1 MLKYSD
7 NDFSTL
13 LMNITG
19 CIFTCYNGNDSLL
32 DEYEKTNCFNKDLQ
46 PLFTKPELLSL
57 ISDIKPNTYYRVIDS
72 LGIGMIL
79 FRFMG
84 SSWISYPFVRKEWD
98 REKMER
104 ILASSSFTASFL
116 PSLELYYTSLP
127 LLSSTRMM
135 KLITSIIQS
144 FSPSENEFDFIR
156 IEGNIKEKRNEEV
169 IKEYSVDYSSIYRR
183 YDIENSF
190 IRMVREGNV
199 EELRTAISE
208 MIHFSSNNDPSLFL
222 EFYAK
227 NASSG
232 MSVLRTLTRKAA
244 EEAGVN
250 VVTID
255 RITQS
260 AVQKIN
266 TETNTERITKITL
279 EMVIK
284 LAEEARKARSLFS
297 NLSPAI
303 SRCVD
308 YIRLHYPEEISL
320 SVLIDIAAMSKANL
334 TRRFLKET
342 GYTVSSFI
350 RDTRCY
356 HAKKL
361 LENSE
366 LSIKEISSYV
376 GYEDYNYFTKVFRS
390 ITNLTPSEYRSQH
403 SKRL

>member
-32 DEYEKTNCFNKDLQ
+32 EEYEKTNCFNKDLQ

-79 FRFMG
+79 FRFMD
-84 SSWISYPFVRKEWD
+84 STWISYPFVRKEWD

-144 FSPSENEFDFIR
+144 FSPSENEFGFIR

-266 TETNTERITKITL
+266 TETNTERITKITF

-320 SVLIDIAAMSKANL
+320 SVLTDIAAMSKANL

-342 GYTVSSFI
+342 GTTIISFI

>member
-57 ISDIKPNTYYRVIDS
+57 ISDIKPNTYYRVIDF

-84 SSWISYPFVRKEWD
+84 STWISYPFVRKEWD

-144 FSPSENEFDFIR
+144 FSPSENEFGFIR

-266 TETNTERITKITL
+266 TETNTERITKITF

-320 SVLIDIAAMSKANL
+320 SVLTDIAAMSKANL

-342 GYTVSSFI
+342 GTTIISFI

-361 LENSE
+361 LEKTE

-390 ITNLTPSEYRSQH
+390 VTNLTPSEYRSKH

>member
-1 MLKYSD
+1 MLNYSD

-32 DEYEKTNCFNKDLQ
+32 EEYEKTNCFNKDLQ

-127 LLSSTRMM
+127 LLSSTRTMR
-135 KLITSIIQS
+135 LITSIIHS

-156 IEGNIKEKRNEEV
+156 IEGNIKEERNEEV

-260 AVQKIN
+260 AIQKIN
-266 TETNTERITKITL
+266 AESNTERITKITL

-342 GYTVSSFI
+342 GTTIISFI

>member
-32 DEYEKTNCFNKDLQ
+32 EEYEKTNCFNKDLQ

-57 ISDIKPNTYYRVIDS
+57 ISDIKPNTYYRVIDF

-84 SSWISYPFVRKEWD
+84 STWISYPFVRKEWD

-144 FSPSENEFDFIR
+144 FSPSENEFGFIR

-266 TETNTERITKITL
+266 TETNTERITKITF

-320 SVLIDIAAMSKANL
+320 SVLTDIAAMSKANL

-342 GYTVSSFI
+342 GTTIISFI

>member
-1 MLKYSD
+1 MLNYSD

-32 DEYEKTNCFNKDLQ
+32 EEYEKTNCFNKDLQ

-84 SSWISYPFVRKEWD
+84 STWISYPFVRKEWD

-127 LLSSTRMM
+127 LLSSTRTMR
-135 KLITSIIQS
+135 LITSIIHS
-144 FSPSENEFDFIR
+144 FSPSENEFEFIR
-156 IEGNIKEKRNEEV
+156 IEGNIKEERNEEV

-190 IRMVREGNV
+190 IRMVSEGNV

-260 AVQKIN
+260 AIQKIN
-266 TETNTERITKITL
+266 AETNTERITKITL

-342 GYTVSSFI
+342 GTTIISFI

>member
-84 SSWISYPFVRKEWD
+84 STWISYPFVRKEWD

-144 FSPSENEFDFIR
+144 FSPSENEFGFIR
-156 IEGNIKEKRNEEV
+156 IEGNIKEERNEEV

-320 SVLIDIAAMSKANL
+320 SVLTDIAAMSKANL

-342 GYTVSSFI
+342 GTTIISFI

>member
-1 MLKYSD
+1 MLNYSD

-32 DEYEKTNCFNKDLQ
+32 EEYEKTNCFNKDLQ

-79 FRFMG
+79 FRFMD
-84 SSWISYPFVRKEWD
+84 STWISYPFVRKEWD

-144 FSPSENEFDFIR
+144 FSPSENEFGFIR

-266 TETNTERITKITL
+266 TETNTERITKITF

-320 SVLIDIAAMSKANL
+320 SVLTDIAAMSKANL

-342 GYTVSSFI
+342 GTTIISFI

>member
-57 ISDIKPNTYYRVIDS
+57 ISDIKPNTYYRVIDF

-79 FRFMG
+79 FRFMD
-84 SSWISYPFVRKEWD
+84 STWISYPFVRKEWD

-144 FSPSENEFDFIR
+144 FSPSENEFGFIR
-156 IEGNIKEKRNEEV
+156 IEGNIKEERNEEV

-183 YDIENSF
+183 YDIENGF

-266 TETNTERITKITL
+266 TETNTERITKITF

-320 SVLIDIAAMSKANL
+320 SVLTDIAAMSKANL

-342 GYTVSSFI
+342 GTTIISFI

>member
-1 MLKYSD
+1 MLNYSD

-57 ISDIKPNTYYRVIDS
+57 ISDIKPNTYYRVIDF

-84 SSWISYPFVRKEWD
+84 STWISYPFVRKEWD

-144 FSPSENEFDFIR
+144 FSPSENEFGFIR

-190 IRMVREGNV
+190 IRMVSEGNV

-266 TETNTERITKITL
+266 TETNTERITKITF

-320 SVLIDIAAMSKANL
+320 SVLTDIAAMSKANL

-342 GYTVSSFI
+342 GTTIISFI

>member
-57 ISDIKPNTYYRVIDS
+57 ISDIKPNTYYRVIDF

-84 SSWISYPFVRKEWD
+84 STWISYPFVRKEWD

-144 FSPSENEFDFIR
+144 FSPSENEFGFIR

-320 SVLIDIAAMSKANL
+320 SVLTDIAAMSKANL

-342 GYTVSSFI
+342 GTTIISFI

>member
-57 ISDIKPNTYYRVIDS
+57 ISDIKPNTYYRVIDF

-84 SSWISYPFVRKEWD
+84 STWISYPFVRKEWD

-127 LLSSTRMM
+127 LLSSTRTMR
-135 KLITSIIQS
+135 LITSIIHS
-144 FSPSENEFDFIR
+144 FSPSENEFGFIR
-156 IEGNIKEKRNEEV
+156 IEGNIKEERNEEV

-183 YDIENSF
+183 YDIENGF

-208 MIHFSSNNDPSLFL
+208 MIHFSSKNDPALFL

-227 NASSG
+227 NTSSG

-255 RITQS
+255 RITQR

-266 TETNTERITKITL
+266 AETNADRIIKITL

-308 YIRLHYPEEISL
+308 YIRLHYPEEIHL
-320 SVLIDIAAMSKANL
+320 SKLMDIASMSKASL

-342 GYTVSSFI
+342 GYTISSFI

-361 LENSE
+361 LEKTE

-390 ITNLTPSEYRSQH
+390 VTNLTPSEYRSKH

>member
-1 MLKYSD
+1 MLNYSD

-32 DEYEKTNCFNKDLQ
+32 EEYEKTNCFNKDLQ

-84 SSWISYPFVRKEWD
+84 STWISYPFVRKEWD

-127 LLSSTRMM
+127 LLSSTRTMR
-135 KLITSIIQS
+135 LITSIIHS
-144 FSPSENEFDFIR
+144 FSPSENEFEFIR
-156 IEGNIKEKRNEEV
+156 IEGNIKEERNEEV

-190 IRMVREGNV
+190 IRMVSEGNV

-260 AVQKIN
+260 AIQKIN
-266 TETNTERITKITL
+266 AETNTERITKITL

-342 GYTVSSFI
+342 ETTIISFI

>member
-1 MLKYSD
+1 MLNYSD

-32 DEYEKTNCFNKDLQ
+32 EEYEKTNCFNKDLQ

-84 SSWISYPFVRKEWD
+84 STWISYPFVRKEWD

-127 LLSSTRMM
+127 LLSSTRTMR
-135 KLITSIIQS
+135 LITSIIHS
-144 FSPSENEFDFIR
+144 FSPSENEFGFIR
-156 IEGNIKEKRNEEV
+156 IEGNIKEERNEEV

-260 AVQKIN
+260 AIQKIN
-266 TETNTERITKITL
+266 AESNTERITKITL

-342 GYTVSSFI
+342 GTTIISFI

-390 ITNLTPSEYRSQH
+390 VTNLTPSEYRSQH

>member
-7 NDFSTL
+7 KDFYIL
-13 LMNITG
+13 LKNVTG
-19 CIFTCYNGNDSLL
+19 CDFVCYKGDESVL
-32 DEYEKTNCFNKDLQ
+32 DEYEKKNCFNRNLQ
-46 PLFTKPELLSL
+46 PLFTRKELLSL
-57 ISDIKPNTYYRVIDS
+57 IEDVKPNTYYRIIDS
-72 LGIGMIL
+72 LGIGMII
-79 FRFMG
+79 FRFMD
-84 SSWISYPFVRKEWD
+84 STWISYPFVRKEWD

-104 ILASSSFTASFL
+104 VLASSSFIASFL

-135 KLITSIIQS
+135 NLISSLIHS
-144 FSPSENEFDFIR
+144 FSPFEKEYEFIR
-156 IEGNIKEKRNEEV
+156 IEGKAREERNEEI
-169 IKEYSVDYSSIYRR
+169 IKEYSVDYSSVYRR

-190 IRMVREGNV
+190 IRMIKEGNV
-199 EELRTAISE
+199 EELRTSISE
-208 MIHFSSNNDPSLFL
+208 MFNYSRGSDSLYL

-227 NASSG
+227 NTSSG
-232 MSVLRTLTRKAA
+232 MSVLRTLARKAA

-266 TETNTERITKITL
+266 AETKNERIIKITL
-279 EMVIK
+279 DMVIK
-284 LAEEARKARSLFS
+284 LAEEARRAGSLFS
-297 NLSPAI
+297 NLSPSI
-303 SRCVD
+303 SRCVE
-308 YIRLHYPEEISL
+308 YIRLHYPENISL
-320 SVLIDIAAMSKANL
+320 SIMIDISAMSKANL
-334 TRRFLKET
+334 TRKFLKET
-342 GYTVSSFI
+342 GSTISAFI

-376 GYEDYNYFTKVFRS
+376 GYEDYNYFSKVFHS
-390 ITNLTPSEYRSQH
+390 VTNTTPSLYRKQH
-403 SKRL
+403 KKH

>member
-1 MLKYSD
+1 MLNYSD
-7 NDFSTL
+7 NDFSL
-13 LMNITG
+13 LLRNITG

-57 ISDIKPNTYYRVIDS
+57 ISDIKPNTYYRVIDF

-84 SSWISYPFVRKEWD
+84 STWISYPFVRKEWD

-127 LLSSTRMM
+127 LLSSTRTMR
-135 KLITSIIQS
+135 LITSIIHS
-144 FSPSENEFDFIR
+144 FSPSENEFEFIR

-190 IRMVREGNV
+190 IRMVSEGNV

-260 AVQKIN
+260 AIQKIN
-266 TETNTERITKITL
+266 AETNTERITKITL

-320 SVLIDIAAMSKANL
+320 SVLIDIAAMSKTNL

-342 GYTVSSFI
+342 GTTIISFI

-390 ITNLTPSEYRSQH
+390 ITNLTPSEYRSKH

>member
-57 ISDIKPNTYYRVIDS
+57 ISDIKPNTYYRVIDF

-79 FRFMG
+79 FRFMD
-84 SSWISYPFVRKEWD
+84 STWISYPFVRKEWD

-104 ILASSSFTASFL
+104 ILASSSFTASIL
-116 PSLELYYTSLP
+116 PTLELYYTSLP
-127 LLSSTRMM
+127 LLSSTRTMR
-135 KLITSIIQS
+135 LITSIIHS
-144 FSPSENEFDFIR
+144 FSPSENEFGFIR

-266 TETNTERITKITL
+266 TETNTERITKITF

-320 SVLIDIAAMSKANL
+320 SVLTDIAAMSKANL

-342 GYTVSSFI
+342 GTTIISFI

>member
-57 ISDIKPNTYYRVIDS
+57 ISDIKPNTYYRVIDF

-84 SSWISYPFVRKEWD
+84 STWISYPFVRKEWD

-144 FSPSENEFDFIR
+144 FSPSENEFGFIR

-266 TETNTERITKITL
+266 TETNTERITKITF

-308 YIRLHYPEEISL
+308 YIRLHYSEEISL
-320 SVLIDIAAMSKANL
+320 SVLIDIAAMSKASL

-342 GYTVSSFI
+342 GYTISSFI

-361 LENSE
+361 LEKTE

-390 ITNLTPSEYRSQH
+390 VTNLTPSEYRSKH

>member
-1 MLKYSD
+1 MLNYSD

-32 DEYEKTNCFNKDLQ
+32 EEYEKTNCFNKDLQ

-57 ISDIKPNTYYRVIDS
+57 ISDIKPNTYYRVIDF

-84 SSWISYPFVRKEWD
+84 STWISYPFVRKEWD

-144 FSPSENEFDFIR
+144 FSPSENEFGFIR
-156 IEGNIKEKRNEEV
+156 IEGNIKEERNEEV

-266 TETNTERITKITL
+266 TETNTERITKITF

-342 GYTVSSFI
+342 GTTIISFI

>member
-1 MLKYSD
+1 MLNYSD

-32 DEYEKTNCFNKDLQ
+32 EEYEKTNCFNKDLQ

-127 LLSSTRMM
+127 LLSSTRTMR
-135 KLITSIIQS
+135 LITSIIHS

-156 IEGNIKEKRNEEV
+156 IEGNIKEERNEEV

-266 TETNTERITKITL
+266 TETNTERITKITF

-342 GYTVSSFI
+342 GTTIISFI

>member
-1 MLKYSD
+1 MLNYSD

-32 DEYEKTNCFNKDLQ
+32 EEYEKTNCFNKDLQ

-84 SSWISYPFVRKEWD
+84 STWISYPFVRKEWD

-127 LLSSTRMM
+127 LLSSTRTMR
-135 KLITSIIQS
+135 LITSIIHS
-144 FSPSENEFDFIR
+144 FSPSENEFEFIR
-156 IEGNIKEKRNEEV
+156 IEGNIKEERNEEV

-190 IRMVREGNV
+190 IRMVSEGNV

-260 AVQKIN
+260 AIQKIN
-266 TETNTERITKITL
+266 AETNTERITKITL

-320 SVLIDIAAMSKANL
+320 SVLTDIAAMSKANL

-342 GYTVSSFI
+342 ETTIISFI

>member
-57 ISDIKPNTYYRVIDS
+57 ISDIKPNTYYRVIDF

-84 SSWISYPFVRKEWD
+84 STWISYPFVRKEWD

-144 FSPSENEFDFIR
+144 FSPSENEFGFIR
-156 IEGNIKEKRNEEV
+156 IEGNIKEERNEEV

-266 TETNTERITKITL
+266 TETNTERITKITF

-320 SVLIDIAAMSKANL
+320 SVLTDIAAMSKANL

-342 GYTVSSFI
+342 GTTIISFI

>member
-57 ISDIKPNTYYRVIDS
+57 ISDIKPNTYYRVIDF

-84 SSWISYPFVRKEWD
+84 STWISYPFVRKEWD

-144 FSPSENEFDFIR
+144 FSPSENEFGFIR

-266 TETNTERITKITL
+266 TETNTERITKITF

-320 SVLIDIAAMSKANL
+320 SVLTDIAAMSKANL

-342 GYTVSSFI
+342 GTTIISFI

-390 ITNLTPSEYRSQH
+390 VTNLTPSEYRSKH
-403 SKRL
+403 SNRL

>member
-1 MLKYSD
+1 MLNYSD

-32 DEYEKTNCFNKDLQ
+32 EEYEKTNCFNKDLQ

-57 ISDIKPNTYYRVIDS
+57 ISDIKPNTYYRVIDF

-84 SSWISYPFVRKEWD
+84 STWISYPFVRKEWD

-144 FSPSENEFDFIR
+144 FSPSENEFGFIR
-156 IEGNIKEKRNEEV
+156 IEGNIKEERNEEV

-266 TETNTERITKITL
+266 TETNTERITKITF

-320 SVLIDIAAMSKANL
+320 SVLTDIAAMSKANL

-342 GYTVSSFI
+342 GTTIISFI

>member
-79 FRFMG
+79 FRFMD
-84 SSWISYPFVRKEWD
+84 STWISYPFVRKEWD

-144 FSPSENEFDFIR
+144 FSPSENEFGFIR

-390 ITNLTPSEYRSQH
+390 VTNLTPSEYRSQH

>member
-57 ISDIKPNTYYRVIDS
+57 ISDIKPNTYYRVIDF

-84 SSWISYPFVRKEWD
+84 STWISYPFVRKEWD

-144 FSPSENEFDFIR
+144 FSPSENEFGFIR

-266 TETNTERITKITL
+266 TETNTERITKITF

-320 SVLIDIAAMSKANL
+320 SVLTDIAAMSKANL

-342 GYTVSSFI
+342 GTTIISFI

>member
-7 NDFSTL
+7 NDFSL
-13 LMNITG
+13 LLRNITG

-84 SSWISYPFVRKEWD
+84 STWISYPFVRKEWD

-144 FSPSENEFDFIR
+144 FSPSENEFGFIR

-390 ITNLTPSEYRSQH
+390 VTNLTPSEYRSQH

>member
-57 ISDIKPNTYYRVIDS
+57 ISDIKPNTYYRVIDF

-84 SSWISYPFVRKEWD
+84 STWISYPFVRQEWD

-144 FSPSENEFDFIR
+144 FSPSENEFGFIR
-156 IEGNIKEKRNEEV
+156 IEGNIKEERNEEV

-255 RITQS
+255 RITQR
-260 AVQKIN
+260 AIQKIN
-266 TETNTERITKITL
+266 AESNTERITKITL

-308 YIRLHYPEEISL
+308 YIRLHYSEEISL
-320 SVLIDIAAMSKANL
+320 SVLIDIAAMSKASL

-342 GYTVSSFI
+342 GYTISSFI

-361 LENSE
+361 LEKTE

-390 ITNLTPSEYRSQH
+390 VTNLTPSEYRSKH

>member
-1 MLKYSD
+1 MLNYSD

-57 ISDIKPNTYYRVIDS
+57 ISDIKPNTYYRVIDF

-79 FRFMG
+79 FRFMD
-84 SSWISYPFVRKEWD
+84 STWISYPFVRKEWD

-144 FSPSENEFDFIR
+144 FSPSENEFGFIR

-266 TETNTERITKITL
+266 TETNTERITKITF

-320 SVLIDIAAMSKANL
+320 SVLTDIAAMSKANL

-342 GYTVSSFI
+342 GTTIISFI

>member
-57 ISDIKPNTYYRVIDS
+57 ISDIKPNTYYRVIDF

-79 FRFMG
+79 FRFMD
-84 SSWISYPFVRKEWD
+84 STWISYPFVRNEGD

-144 FSPSENEFDFIR
+144 FSPSENEFGFIR

-266 TETNTERITKITL
+266 TETNTERITKITF

-320 SVLIDIAAMSKANL
+320 SVLTDIAAMSKANL

-342 GYTVSSFI
+342 GTTIISFI

>member
-79 FRFMG
+79 FRFMD
-84 SSWISYPFVRKEWD
+84 STWISYPFVRKEWD

-144 FSPSENEFDFIR
+144 FSPSENEFGFIR

-183 YDIENSF
+183 YDIENRF
-190 IRMVREGNV
+190 IRMVKEGNV
-199 EELRTAISE
+199 EELRTGISE
-208 MIHFSSNNDPSLFL
+208 MIYFSSNDDPSLFL

-320 SVLIDIAAMSKANL
+320 SVLTDIAAMSKANL

-342 GYTVSSFI
+342 GTTIISFI

-390 ITNLTPSEYRSQH
+390 VTNLTPSEYRSKH

>member
-84 SSWISYPFVRKEWD
+84 STWISYPFVRKEWD

-127 LLSSTRMM
+127 LLSSTRTMR
-135 KLITSIIQS
+135 LITSIIHS
-144 FSPSENEFDFIR
+144 FSPSENEFGFIR

-266 TETNTERITKITL
+266 TETNTERITKITF

-334 TRRFLKET
+334 TRRFFKET
-342 GYTVSSFI
+342 GTTIISFI

>member
-57 ISDIKPNTYYRVIDS
+57 ISDIKPNTYYRVIDF

-84 SSWISYPFVRKEWD
+84 STWISYPFVRKEWD

-144 FSPSENEFDFIR
+144 FSPSENEFGFIR

-169 IKEYSVDYSSIYRR
+169 IKEYSVVYFSIYRR

-320 SVLIDIAAMSKANL
+320 SVLTDIAAMSKANL

-342 GYTVSSFI
+342 GTTIISFI

-390 ITNLTPSEYRSQH
+390 VTNLTPSEYRSQH

>member
-1 MLKYSD
+1 MLNYSD

-32 DEYEKTNCFNKDLQ
+32 EEYEKTNCFNKDLQ

-79 FRFMG
+79 FRFMD
-84 SSWISYPFVRKEWD
+84 STWISYPFVRKEWD

-127 LLSSTRMM
+127 LLSSTRTMR
-135 KLITSIIQS
+135 LITSIIHS
-144 FSPSENEFDFIR
+144 FSPSENEFGFIR
-156 IEGNIKEKRNEEV
+156 IEGNIKEERNEEV
-169 IKEYSVDYSSIYRR
+169 MKEYSVDYSSIYRR

-255 RITQS
+255 RITQR
-260 AVQKIN
+260 AIQKIN
-266 TETNTERITKITL
+266 AETNTERITKITL

-308 YIRLHYPEEISL
+308 YIRLHYSEEISL

-342 GYTVSSFI
+342 GYTISSFI

-361 LENSE
+361 LEKTE

-390 ITNLTPSEYRSQH
+390 VTNLTPSEYRSKH

>member
-1 MLKYSD
+1 MLNYSD

-32 DEYEKTNCFNKDLQ
+32 EEYEKTNCFNKNLQ

-57 ISDIKPNTYYRVIDS
+57 ISDIKQNTYYRVIDS

-79 FRFMG
+79 FRFMD
-84 SSWISYPFVRKEWD
+84 STWISYPFVRKEWD

-144 FSPSENEFDFIR
+144 FSPSENEFGFIR

-208 MIHFSSNNDPSLFL
+208 MINFSSNNDPSLFL

-390 ITNLTPSEYRSQH
+390 VTNLTPSEYRSQH

>member
-1 MLKYSD
+1 MLNYSD

-19 CIFTCYNGNDSLL
+19 CIFTCYDGNDSLL
-32 DEYEKTNCFNKDLQ
+32 DEYEKTNWFNKDLQ

-57 ISDIKPNTYYRVIDS
+57 ISDIKPNTYYRVIDF

-84 SSWISYPFVRKEWD
+84 STWISYPFVRKEWD

-116 PSLELYYTSLP
+116 PSLELYSTSLP

-144 FSPSENEFDFIR
+144 FSPSENEFGFIR

-266 TETNTERITKITL
+266 TETNTERITKITF

-308 YIRLHYPEEISL
+308 YIRLHYSEEISL

-342 GYTVSSFI
+342 GTTIISFI

>member
-57 ISDIKPNTYYRVIDS
+57 ISDIKPNTYYRVIDF

-84 SSWISYPFVRKEWD
+84 STWISYPFVRKEWD

-144 FSPSENEFDFIR
+144 FSPSENEFGFIR

-183 YDIENSF
+183 YDIENGF

-199 EELRTAISE
+199 EELRTAIS
-208 MIHFSSNNDPSLFL
+208 
-222 EFYAK
+222 
-227 NASSG
+227 
-232 MSVLRTLTRKAA
+232 
-244 EEAGVN
+244 
-250 VVTID
+250 
-255 RITQS
+255 
-260 AVQKIN
+260 
-266 TETNTERITKITL
+266 
-279 EMVIK
+279 
-284 LAEEARKARSLFS
+284 
-297 NLSPAI
+297 
-303 SRCVD
+303 
-308 YIRLHYPEEISL
+308 
-320 SVLIDIAAMSKANL
+320 
-334 TRRFLKET
+334 
-342 GYTVSSFI
+342 
-350 RDTRCY
+350 
-356 HAKKL
+356 
-361 LENSE
+361 
-366 LSIKEISSYV
+366 
-376 GYEDYNYFTKVFRS
+376 
-390 ITNLTPSEYRSQH
+390 
-403 SKRL
+403 

>member
-1 MLKYSD
+1 MLNYSD

-19 CIFTCYNGNDSLL
+19 CIFTCYNGDDYLL
-32 DEYEKTNCFNKDLQ
+32 EEYEKTNCFNKNLQ

-72 LGIGMIL
+72 LGIGMII

-84 SSWISYPFVRKEWD
+84 STWISYPFVRKEWD

-144 FSPSENEFDFIR
+144 FSPSENEFGFIR

-266 TETNTERITKITL
+266 TETNTERITKITF

-320 SVLIDIAAMSKANL
+320 SVLTDIAAMSKANL

-342 GYTVSSFI
+342 GTTIISFI

>member
-1 MLKYSD
+1 MLNYSD

-19 CIFTCYNGNDSLL
+19 CIFTCYNGDDYLL
-32 DEYEKTNCFNKDLQ
+32 EEYEKTNCFNKNLQ

-72 LGIGMIL
+72 LGIGMII

-84 SSWISYPFVRKEWD
+84 STWISYPFVRKEWD

-144 FSPSENEFDFIR
+144 FSPSENEFGFIR
-156 IEGNIKEKRNEEV
+156 IEGNIKEERNEEV

-320 SVLIDIAAMSKANL
+320 SVLTDIAAMSKANL

-342 GYTVSSFI
+342 GTTIISFI

-390 ITNLTPSEYRSQH
+390 VTNLTPSEYRSQH

>member
-57 ISDIKPNTYYRVIDS
+57 ISDIKPNTYYRVIDF

-79 FRFMG
+79 FRFMD
-84 SSWISYPFVRKEWD
+84 STWISYPFVRKEWD

-144 FSPSENEFDFIR
+144 FSPSENEFGFIR

-266 TETNTERITKITL
+266 TETNTERITKITF

-320 SVLIDIAAMSKANL
+320 SVLTDIAAMSKANL

-342 GYTVSSFI
+342 GTTIISFI